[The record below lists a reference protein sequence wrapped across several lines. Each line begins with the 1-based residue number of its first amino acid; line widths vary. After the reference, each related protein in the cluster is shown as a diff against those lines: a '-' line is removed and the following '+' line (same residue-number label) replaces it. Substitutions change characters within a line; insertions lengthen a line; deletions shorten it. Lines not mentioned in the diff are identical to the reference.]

1 MEAAVMGL
9 SERVREPGA
18 LTPAAA
24 DALALLESE
33 HRAIAELFEKF
44 EGADLMRKAWIVE
57 RICSALKL
65 HAQIEEEIFYP
76 AARAALAKYDEV
88 IEETDV
94 EHASIK
100 VLVRRI
106 EESGPA
112 DEYYETLVRVLGDYV
127 KHHVA
132 EEERELFSRLR
143 GMDIDLLTIGAEL
156 ARRRAE
162 LTHRR

>member
-1 MEAAVMGL
+1 MEATVMGL

-18 LTPAAA
+18 PTPAAA

-33 HRAIAELFEKF
+33 HRRIAALFDDF
-44 EGADLMRKAWIVE
+44 EGADLIRKTSIVE
-57 RICSALKL
+57 RICGALKL
-65 HAQIEEEIFYP
+65 HAQIEEEVFYP
-76 AARAALAKYDEV
+76 AARAALAKYDE
-88 IEETDV
+88 ILEETDV

-112 DEYYETLVRVLGDYV
+112 DEHYDTLVRVLGDYV

-143 GMDIDLLTIGAEL
+143 GMDIDLLTVGAEL
-156 ARRRAE
+156 TRRKTE
-162 LTHRR
+162 LNHRL